1 MIDLILRTVDFAIP
15 VLVTIF
21 LGLFFAGFIVEM
33 GAIRRL
39 SYIARPLVTAAH
51 LPAIS
56 ASSFVVSL
64 GSAVAANA
72 MIARFRKEESL
83 SDREA
88 LLCAVMNSIPVYLR
102 EIFTYQIPIVIP
114 ALGTLVGGLYA
125 MVFMVTALVKVSLVV
140 ILGRA
145 YLERREVELDVAL
158 PVRASMRSAAL
169 RSLHS
174 QSRIFARI
182 SILYL
187 AMTFLV
193 FLLTDRGFFEALSIL
208 PVARAFGIPA
218 ESLVPLTSYV
228 ASPILGISLLG
239 PMIHS
244 GTLNAVQAMT
254 VLMLGSMFML
264 PIFAMRSMVPNYTA
278 LFGMRLGLSVV
289 TFSTGISILVRLA
302 ALLVLL
308 RMGSGVGLLAQVGA
322 YINHL

>member
-1 MIDLILRTVDFAIP
+1 MLDLILRTVNFAIP

-39 SYIARPLVTAAH
+39 SCIARPLVVAAH

-72 MIARFRKEESL
+72 MIARFRKEETL
-83 SDREA
+83 SDGEA

-125 MVFMVTALVKVSLVV
+125 TVFLITALVKVSLVV
-140 ILGRA
+140 ILGRT
-145 YLERREVELDVAL
+145 YLAKRDVELDMAE
-158 PVRASMRSAAL
+158 PVGISVRSAAA

-174 QSRIFARI
+174 QIKIFTRI
-182 SILYL
+182 SVLYL

-193 FLLTDRGFFEALSIL
+193 FFLTDRGFFEALSVL
-208 PVARAFGIPA
+208 PMARAFGIPA

-278 LFGMRLGLSVV
+278 LFGMRLGLVV
-289 TFSTGISILVRLA
+289 VIFSTGISIMVRLI

-308 RMGSGVGLLAQVGA
+308 RMGSGVEVLSQVAA